1 MPQKSFGMQ
10 EQHRLAVGADLRL
23 ALAEHARA
31 LRHEPVARFPD
42 VGHLVAEMVDAAIGV
57 ALEEGGDRRLVA
69 EHAEQ
74 LDLGVGQL
82 DEDRGHAMLGLVDL
96 IGDLGAERVAVDR
109 GRRLQ
114 VRHGNGN
121 VIQTPDHKRLLDFL

>member
-1 MPQKSFGMQ
+1 MPQKSFGMK

-23 ALAEHARA
+23 ALAKNPRA

-42 VGHLVAEMVDAAIGV
+42 VGHLVAEMVDAAVGV
-57 ALEEGGDRRLVA
+57 AFEESGNRRLVA

-82 DEDRGHAMLGLVDL
+82 DEDRGHAMLGLIDL
-96 IGDLGAERVAVDR
+96 IGDLGPQRVAVDR

-114 VRHGNGN
+114 VRHGNGDM
-121 VIQTPDHKRLLDFL
+121 IQTPDHKRLPIS